1 MPWIVWSYT
10 SGNHLSDCKPSNFA
24 NKRHLVAKTEKT
36 TNTKK
41 QKKSIEYT
49 YIYLPHVF
57 FVFLFF
63 CCFRLL
69 LLSFVQLPEL
79 FRNMSGKTVRPKK
92 PYLASRYIDNGKIVF
107 CSFGLWSFRKCP
119 GTRICS
125 RTIVEAERNYQTMKK
140 HKKKTQEFL
149 DKLWVQ
155 AQRCF
160 LRFFLQVLYV

>member
-1 MPWIVWSYT
+1 M
-10 SGNHLSDCKPSNFA
+10 
-24 NKRHLVAKTEKT
+24 
-36 TNTKK
+36 
-41 QKKSIEYT
+41 
-49 YIYLPHVF
+49 F

-140 HKKKTQEFL
+140 QKKKNPR
-149 DKLWVQ
+149 VSGQ
-155 AQRCF
+155 ALSPGTKVFFAFFPSGFVCLNHEQPPCF
-160 LRFFLQVLYV
+160 FVCLKTLLLETLPLVFIFTIDSLPKF